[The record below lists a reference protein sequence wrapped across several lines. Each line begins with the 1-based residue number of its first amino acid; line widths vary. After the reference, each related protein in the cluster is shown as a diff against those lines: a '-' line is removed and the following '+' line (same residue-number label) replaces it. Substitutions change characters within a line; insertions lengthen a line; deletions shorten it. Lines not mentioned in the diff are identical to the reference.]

1 MRPIRFSRLGIFTF
15 CIMAAAL
22 SGCFGTSPPSRFYV
36 LSSLQ
41 GPEPIPHAA
50 STSLSTIVAVGPL
63 AIPDYLNRP
72 QIVTRAGRN
81 EMRVNEFQRWADGL
95 EDNLSRTVVED
106 LSVLLPPDR
115 FSVIRWMPAV
125 QGDVPITYRVAVDVV
140 RFDATPGGTVFLEAD
155 WAIRGKEKTVVL
167 AKKSSISGTA
177 GGAEFTDLVVA
188 MSKAVEDLSREIA
201 AGVTILDQK
210 TAGK

>member
-1 MRPIRFSRLGIFTF
+1 MRPISSNRLGIFIF
-15 CIMAAAL
+15 CLMVAAL
-22 SGCFGTSPPSRFYV
+22 SGCIGTSQPSRFYA

-41 GPEPIPHAA
+41 GPEPIPHTT
-50 STSLSTIVAVGPL
+50 STGLSTIVAVGPL
-63 AIPDYLNRP
+63 TIPDFLNRP

-81 EMRVNEFQRWADGL
+81 EMRVNEFQRWADAL
-95 EDNLSRTVVED
+95 DANLLRTLVED

-115 FSVIRWMPAV
+115 FSVIRWIPAAL
-125 QGDVPITYRVAVDVV
+125 GDVPITYRVMVDVV

-155 WAIRGKEKTVVL
+155 WAIREKEKTIVI

-177 GGAEFTDLVVA
+177 SGSEFTDLVAA

-201 AGVTILDQK
+201 AGVTSLDQR

>member
-1 MRPIRFSRLGIFTF
+1 MRPIRFSRLNIFTF
-15 CIMAAAL
+15 CLMAVAL
-22 SGCFGTSPPSRFYV
+22 SGCIGTSQPSRFYA

-41 GPEPIPHAA
+41 GPEPIPHAT